1 MFCCGLLKF
10 AQLSYLPRG
19 QGAVR
24 GAGGCSGRAGGA
36 DGGAAGI
43 RAAVVAERAGPR
55 APAAPLQHARVEV
68 GVATR
73 VLRQVVAPHEALL
86 ADGAAEL
93 LLTRVRA
100 IVPRQLVRA
109 RELLVALLPAAGE
122 GPLTCGRQEQRLSLG
137 HASPSS
143 QATASRHPQGPF
155 SHPVTSSQRTPE
167 MQADDRAEEETGN
180 MADSGS

>member
-10 AQLSYLPRG
+10 AQLSYYRG
-19 QGAVR
+19 GRGAVR
-24 GAGGCSGRAGGA
+24 ARAGGRAGGRSGRAGRA

-68 GVATR
+68 GVAAG

-93 LLTRVRA
+93 LLARVRA
-100 IVPRQLVRA
+100 VVPRQLVRA
-109 RELLVALLPAAGE
+109 RELLVAFLPAAGE
-122 GPLTCGRQEQRLSLG
+122 GPLTCGRPGAEV
-137 HASPSS
+137 
-143 QATASRHPQGPF
+143 TSR
-155 SHPVTSSQRTPE
+155 SHPTVRPGHCLPPPSRPIFPPCDQLS
-167 MQADDRAEEETGN
+167 ANA
-180 MADSGS
+180 